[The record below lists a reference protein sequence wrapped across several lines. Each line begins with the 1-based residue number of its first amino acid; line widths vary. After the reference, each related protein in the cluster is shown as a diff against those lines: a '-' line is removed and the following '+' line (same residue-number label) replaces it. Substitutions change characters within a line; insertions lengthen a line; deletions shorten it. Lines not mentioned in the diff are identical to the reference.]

1 MKQVF
6 LLVLLSALL
15 LGGCGSAV
23 TGAEGTF
30 QTRVDNKQL
39 LSQITPCQGETIST
53 VAKELETF
61 LQGHALGKGLAVAET
76 VTKDIYQP
84 VTFSWEC
91 SKANNGYTLRYAT
104 TRDFS
109 DVTEVQTDEPE
120 VQVDSLFTGCVYYW
134 QVVTHMDSGDNYSTV
149 FSFNTAQ
156 TPRIID
162 ISGVY
167 NTRDFGGY
175 MTTDGKHRVKQG
187 MVYRGGQLDGMKQE
201 GKTKALDVY
210 GIKTDLDLRR
220 EKEVLMN
227 GSPLGNSVNYYN
239 ISVIDY
245 NGAYTHPDEMR
256 DAIGVF
262 ADAAN
267 YPIYVHCAVGRD
279 RTGTLLFI
287 LGNLLGVQEESL
299 YADYEITYL
308 TPKTYKKGDMTGHNS
323 FVDFLK
329 KFQAYE
335 GQTLQEKAES
345 YCKSIG
351 VTQEQIDAIR
361 SVILEQVQ

>member
-1 MKQVF
+1 
-6 LLVLLSALL
+6 L
-15 LGGCGSAV
+15 
-23 TGAEGTF
+23 TGAEGKF
-30 QTRVDNKQL
+30 QTKVDTKQL
-39 LSQITPCQGETIST
+39 ITQITPSQGETVST
-53 VAKELETF
+53 VTKEVESF
-61 LQGHALGKGLAVAET
+61 LQGYALGKGLAAAET
-76 VTKDIYQP
+76 VTNDIFQP

-91 SKANNGYTLRYAT
+91 AKTNNGYTLRYT
-104 TRDFS
+104 TMQDFS
-109 DVTEVQTDEPE
+109 DVTEVSTVVPE
-120 VQVDSLFTGCVYYW
+120 IQVDSLFTGCTYYW
-134 QVVTHMDSGDNYSTV
+134 QVVTHMSSGDNYSTV
-149 FSFNTAQ
+149 FSFHTAK

-162 ISGVY
+162 INGVY

-187 MVYRGGQLDGMKQE
+187 MVYRGSQLDGIKQE

-210 GIKTDLDLRR
+210 GIKTELDLRR
-220 EKEVLMN
+220 EKEVLTD
-227 GSPLGNSVNYYN
+227 GSPLGNSVNYCN

-245 NGAYTHPDEMR
+245 NGAYSHPDEMR

-308 TPKTYKKGDMTGHNS
+308 TPKSYKKGDTTGHDS
-323 FVDFLK
+323 FLSFLNK
-329 KFQAYE
+329 LNQYD
-335 GQTLQEKAES
+335 GQTLQEKTQS

-351 VTQEQIDAIR
+351 VTQEQIDSIR
-361 SVILEQVQ
+361 SILLGTVE

>member
-1 MKQVF
+1 MKKIC
-6 LLVLLSALL
+6 LLALLSAFL
-15 LGGCGSAV
+15 LGGCGNTL

-30 QTRVDNKQL
+30 QTRVDKKQMIT
-39 LSQITPCQGETIST
+39 QIAPCQGETVST
-53 VAKELETF
+53 VTKEVESF
-61 LQGHALGKGLAVAET
+61 LKGHALGKGLSVAET
-76 VTKDIYQP
+76 VNKDIYQP

-91 SKANNGYTLRYAT
+91 KKDNNGYTLRYAT

-109 DVTEVQTDEPE
+109 DVIEVRTDEPQ
-120 VQVDSLFTGCVYYW
+120 VQVDSLLTGCTYYW
-134 QVVTHMDSGDNYSTV
+134 QVVTHIYSGDNFSTV

-156 TPRIID
+156 TPRIIS
-162 ISGVY
+162 IPGVF

-175 MTTDGKHRVKQG
+175 TTTDGKQRIKQG
-187 MVYRGGQLDGMKQE
+187 MIYRGGRLDDILPQ

-210 GIKTDLDLRR
+210 KIKTDLDLRR
-220 EKEVLMN
+220 PTEVLME
-227 GSPLGNSVNYYN
+227 GSPLGASVNYRN

-245 NGAYTHPDEMR
+245 NGAYTYPDEMR

-262 ADAAN
+262 ADEAN
-267 YPIYVHCAVGRD
+267 YPIYVHCSVGRD

-308 TPKTYKKGDMTGHNS
+308 TPKTYKKGDTTGHDS
-323 FVDFLK
+323 FLNFLNK
-329 KFQAYE
+329 LKQYE
-335 GQTLQEKAES
+335 GQTLQEKSES

-351 VTQEQIDAIR
+351 VTQEQIDSIR
-361 SVILEQVQ
+361 SILLDTVE